1 FKINKIFDVTF
12 NDSCE
17 VADILSVIQSW
28 DRKANVDNIG
38 AAQFSMFYKSLRK
51 KLKKINF
58 DFDREIPDSLL
69 LESLQKT
76 KNQILRSF
84 DKLNISLG
92 EYQKHVRADVE
103 IPIGGLVDMI
113 AESSS
118 SKYKDG
124 KVKVVK
130 GDSFIMLVK
139 FGDDLPEIETVLPYG
154 ISNRV
159 KSPHFTDQMNLYASQ
174 KRKKMT
180 LDKTEIYK
188 NASNIYHPK

>member
-1 FKINKIFDVTF
+1 
-12 NDSCE
+12 
-17 VADILSVIQSW
+17 
-28 DRKANVDNIG
+28 
-38 AAQFSMFYKSLRK
+38 MFYKNLRK

-69 LESLQKT
+69 IESLQKT

-92 EYQKHVRADVE
+92 DYQKHVRADVV

-124 KVKVVK
+124 MVKVIK
-130 GDSFIMLVK
+130 GDSYIMLVK

-154 ISNRV
+154 ISNLAN
-159 KSPHFTDQMNLYASQ
+159 SPHFTDQMSLYATQ

-180 LDKTEIYK
+180 LNKTEIYK
-188 NASNIYHPK
+188 NSSNIYHPK